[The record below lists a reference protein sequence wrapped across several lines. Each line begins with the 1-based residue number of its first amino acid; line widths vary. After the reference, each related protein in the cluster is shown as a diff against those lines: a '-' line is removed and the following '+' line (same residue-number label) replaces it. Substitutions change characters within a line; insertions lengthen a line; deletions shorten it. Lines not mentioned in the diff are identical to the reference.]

1 MGVFVTKLE
10 FFFDC
15 SSPWT
20 FLAFSRVRRFAS
32 LQDLGFVWRPIL
44 VGGVFNAVNQAVYE
58 KRANPDK
65 RQQAYYQ
72 KDLQD
77 WAQYRGIK
85 IGMPPVFPVRAV
97 DAMRGAIV
105 ALDQGKIEP
114 YAAFVF
120 EAYWS
125 DLKDISQKVV
135 LEEICDRVGLD
146 AGQFFEDIAKDDV
159 KAHLRNNTQE
169 LIDRGGFGS
178 PTFFIDDTNMFFGN
192 DRVPLIE
199 RALGLTADK

>member
-1 MGVFVTKLE
+1 MTKLE

-20 FLAFSRVRRFAS
+20 FLAFSRVRQFAS
-32 LQDLGFVWRPIL
+32 SSKLDAVWRPIL

-72 KDLQD
+72 KDLKD
-77 WAQYRGIK
+77 WATYRGIK

-114 YAAFVF
+114 YAASVF

-125 DLKDISQKVV
+125 DLKDISQREV
-135 LEEICDRVGLD
+135 LKDICIRVGLD
-146 AGQFFEDIAKDDV
+146 ADQFFEDIAQDDA
-159 KAHLRNNTQE
+159 KARLRDNTQE

-192 DRVPLIE
+192 DRIPLIE
-199 RALGLTADK
+199 KALGLSADA

>member
-1 MGVFVTKLE
+1 M
-10 FFFDC
+10 
-15 SSPWT
+15 
-20 FLAFSRVRRFAS
+20 
-32 LQDLGFVWRPIL
+32 WRPIL

-105 ALDQGKIEP
+105 ALEQGKIEP
-114 YAAFVF
+114 YAASVF

-125 DLKDISQKVV
+125 DLKDISQKEV
-135 LEEICDRVGLD
+135 LQEICDRVGLD
-146 AGQFFEDIAKDDV
+146 QSLFFASIAKDDV

-178 PTFFIDDTNMFFGN
+178 PTFFVDEANMYFGN
-192 DRVPLIE
+192 DRIALIE
-199 RALGLTADK
+199 KAIGLSVDNS